1 MEKVPTLARRFIIRS
16 MLLRYKKLLMKTKVV
31 YKISD
36 EKYEEL
42 CEKFL
47 NPEFVC
53 YILNQMKMFN
63 EESDSESD
71 DSDCSE

>member
-16 MLLRYKKLLMKTKVV
+16 MLIRYKKILMKAKIN
-31 YKISD
+31 YKLSD
-36 EKYEEL
+36 EKYYEL

-53 YILNQMKMFN
+53 YILNQMKLFGKKSDLSDES
-63 EESDSESD
+63 EEE
-71 DSDCSE
+71 